1 MKVGLFFGSFNPIHI
16 GHMAIANYMIEFGPI
31 DQLWFVV
38 TPHNPL
44 KKKKNLLDDY
54 QRLEMVNRA
63 IGDDFRFRASDIE
76 FRLPKPNYTINTLAY
91 LKEKH
96 PKNDFYLI
104 IGSDN
109 YVTLKK
115 WKNWE
120 ILIRDFKFLI
130 YPRPG
135 FDHTTVDFEGN
146 FKLTAAPLIEISST
160 FIRKAISSGKDIR
173 HFLPTEVYRYINEMG
188 FYLK

>member
-16 GHMAIANYMIEFGPI
+16 GHLAIANYMVEFGSI

-44 KKKKNLLDDY
+44 KSKKNLLDDY

-63 IGDDFRFRASDIE
+63 IEDDFRFRASDIE
-76 FRLPKPNYTINTLAY
+76 FRLPKPSYTITTLTY
-91 LKEKH
+91 LKEKF
-96 PKNDFYLI
+96 PSNDFFLI
-104 IGSDN
+104 IGADN
-109 YVTLKK
+109 FVTMKK

-120 ILIRDFKFLI
+120 ILIRDYQFLV

-135 FDHTTVDFEGN
+135 FDHTAIDFGVN
-146 FKLTAAPLIEISST
+146 FQLINAPNIEISST
-160 FIRKAISSGKDIR
+160 FIRKSISKGKDVR
-173 HFLPTEVYRYINEMG
+173 HFMPTPVYNYINEMG
-188 FYLK
+188 YYR